1 MDAERQLRPMMV
13 QVRQPGQLMKQ
24 QEQLHLLAQAHI

>member
-13 QVRQPGQLMKQ
+13 RMRPPGQLMKMQ
-24 QEQLHLLAQAHI
+24 KQLPLLVQAHT

>member
-13 QVRQPGQLMKQ
+13 QMRQPGQLMKMQ
-24 QEQLHLLAQAHI
+24 KQLPLLAQVHF

>member
-13 QVRQPGQLMKQ
+13 QMRQPGQLMNRLV
-24 QEQLHLLAQAHI
+24 QLPLLAQVHF